1 MDTEF
6 KPEEILV
13 VLGHNIR
20 TARKAKG
27 YRISELAK
35 EIGYDRNCLS
45 AAEYGE
51 QNLEYNTI
59 LHLSRALNIPFPT
72 LFSRNFKNA
81 VTCNTGNSF
90 DTFVEDNYLLVF
102 IENYQ
107 REMKSQQLNQVEVYA
122 AADIRPETIS
132 RIINKKVQNP
142 TIKTLYAMA
151 YTTGVDMYNLFLRQ
165 NYMRRPL

>member
-6 KPEEILV
+6 KPDEILV

-20 TARKAKG
+20 TTRERNG
-27 YRISELAK
+27 YGLSELAA
-35 EIGYDRNCLS
+35 EISYDRNCLS

-51 QNLEYNTI
+51 QNLEYNTV
-59 LHLSRALNIPFPT
+59 LNLSRALNVPFPT
-72 LFSRNFKNA
+72 LFSRTYQNTYVNA
-81 VTCNTGNSF
+81 DSFTGGF
-90 DTFVEDNYLLVF
+90 IEDDYLLVF

-132 RIINKKVQNP
+132 RILNKKANNP

-151 YTTGVDMYNLFLRQ
+151 YTVGVDMYNLFLRKT
-165 NYMRRPL
+165 M